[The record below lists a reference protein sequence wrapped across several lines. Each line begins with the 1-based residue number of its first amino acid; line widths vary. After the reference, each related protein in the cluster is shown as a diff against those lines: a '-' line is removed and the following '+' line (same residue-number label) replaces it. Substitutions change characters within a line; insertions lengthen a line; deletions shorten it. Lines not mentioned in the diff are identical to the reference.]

1 MKLLQSK
8 LFVDSQVTELQN
20 IIDDFG
26 LSPKLAII
34 VAKGY
39 SKASERY
46 VRNKHKLAEKIGV
59 EIVTHEVEWEGLESE
74 EFENNLKILI
84 DKLNNDDTI
93 HGIIV
98 QLPVP
103 YISDDLI
110 STLIVPHKDVDGF
123 HPYNLGELV
132 RGNQFFTSCTPKAI
146 YELMNYNKIDVC
158 GKKVCII
165 NRSNIVGKPLANL
178 LINKDATVT
187 VCHSKTSKQDL
198 DMFIRQ
204 SDIVITGVGIQNFLC
219 NDNFSDN
226 TIIIDVSINFD
237 EHGKLCGDVKKEDYD
252 KLVSRGCTITPVP
265 GGVGP
270 LTVLSLM
277 KNTIKASFILK

>member
-46 VRNKHKLAEKIGV
+46 VRNKHKLAERIGV

-146 YELMNYNKIDVC
+146 YEIMHYNNIDVC

-198 DMFIRQ
+198 NMFIKQ
-204 SDIVITGVGIQNFLC
+204 SDIVITGVGIKDFLV
-219 NDNFSDN
+219 NEHFSDN

-237 EHGKLCGDVKKEDYD
+237 ENGKLCGDVKKDDYD
-252 KLVSRGCTITPVP
+252 KLLDRGCMITPVP
-265 GGVGP
+265 GGIGP
-270 LTVLSLM
+270 GTVVSLM
-277 KNTIKASFILK
+277 SNVVKACYILK

>member
-46 VRNKHKLAEKIGV
+46 VRNKHKLAERIGV

-84 DKLNNDDTI
+84 DKLNNDNTI

-158 GKKVCII
+158 GKNVCIVG
-165 NRSNIVGKPLANL
+165 RSNIVGKPLANL
-178 LINKDATVT
+178 MTNAGATVIHCNSKTKDLHTMTNLADIVVCAIGKPKFFNKDY
-187 VCHSKTSKQDL
+187 
-198 DMFIRQ
+198 FN
-204 SDIVITGVGIQNFLC
+204 QNA
-219 NDNFSDN
+219 
-226 TIIIDVSINFD
+226 IIIDVGINFD
-237 EHGKLCGDVKKEDYD
+237 ENGKLCGDVDFENVKEH
-252 KLVSRGCTITPVP
+252 VQAITPVP